1 MEARSM
7 SSPTLAIFDVN
18 ETLSDLEPFRA
29 RFGQVGAPPQLLAA
43 WFASTLRDGFALT
56 AAGGY
61 ADFRTIAKAVLRGQL
76 GQLENPEQAAEHVL
90 AGFDELDVH
99 PDVAEGMRKLADAG
113 VRMVTL
119 TNGAAEI
126 GAKLLERAGLAELVE
141 RTISVDEVRRWK
153 PAPQPYLH
161 ATRACGL
168 PPEECVLIAAHP
180 WDVDGAKRAGLK
192 AGWLNRKPADYP
204 NFFERPDV
212 SGDTLG
218 GLVDALLA
226 G

>member
-1 MEARSM
+1 M

-18 ETLSDLEPFRA
+18 ETLSDLEPLRA

-126 GAKLLERAGLAELVE
+126 GRSCSNALASQSWSSAPSQLTRCDAGSLRPSPTCTRHAPAVY
-141 RTISVDEVRRWK
+141 RR
-153 PAPQPYLH
+153 
-161 ATRACGL
+161 RSAC
-168 PPEECVLIAAHP
+168 
-180 WDVDGAKRAGLK
+180 
-192 AGWLNRKPADYP
+192 
-204 NFFERPDV
+204 
-212 SGDTLG
+212 
-218 GLVDALLA
+218 
-226 G
+226 